1 MLPLESCW
9 EGGWEA
15 VSARGLEAGFE
26 HILLHFLSFPVWELL
41 FSGVF
46 SHATVGWLKA
56 LISLSLGGGAS
67 AGAAYE
73 WCQFVIFYESMGGKK
88 SKKKLKC

>member
-26 HILLHFLSFPVWELL
+26 HILLHFLSFPVWELV

-46 SHATVGWLKA
+46 SQATVGYLKI

-67 AGAAYE
+67 AEAAYG
-73 WCQFVIFYESMGGKK
+73 WCQFVIFYESMGRKK